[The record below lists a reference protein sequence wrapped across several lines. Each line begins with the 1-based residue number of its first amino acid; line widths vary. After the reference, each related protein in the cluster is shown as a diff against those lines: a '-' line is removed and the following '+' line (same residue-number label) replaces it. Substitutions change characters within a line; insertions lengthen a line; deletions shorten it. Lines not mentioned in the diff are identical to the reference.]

1 MLYNLKELTTV
12 SESKIDDAVI
22 VLSDEYSKGLFIE
35 YNDKDLKNIFQPS
48 SKRSLYKRVKNII
61 TKKQPILTQNDLYN
75 LVLSKIKLD
84 SSRINT
90 YIYPKMKLEFT
101 KLSNSEK
108 LTLVKKNI
116 LDNKNLPSVSVI
128 GYNYTNL
135 DRTMTIGNCFSILID
150 YIDEITMKV
159 IEIANNND
167 FSISEKLYRLD
178 ELKESIEDDA
188 NNLVDFPILIDNK
201 ELPNYYRNDAENEE
215 EIIIDN
221 YDPIYTRLRTCKSKA
236 LIMKKYGSEYTF
248 YINKLYHIIAGKEID
263 NIFKKYGFVSD
274 IGKKITS
281 IYVTE
286 GKLINSFTDILITM
300 IACQVNE
307 TIASL
312 QQDIQVINSLVSEYR
327 KVSN

>member
-1 MLYNLKELTTV
+1 MLYNLKEITNVL
-12 SESKIDDAVI
+12 ESSKDGII
-22 VLSDEYSKGLFIE
+22 VLSGEFIVKLIPE
-35 YNDKDLKNIFQPS
+35 YNDKDLRDLFTANLGK
-48 SKRSLYKRVKNII
+48 VKNVVVD
-61 TKKQPILTQNDLYN
+61 KQPIVTPTDVYN
-75 LVLSKIKLD
+75 LMLTRIRLD
-84 SSRINT
+84 SSRINN

-135 DRTMTIGNCFSILID
+135 DRTMTIGNCFIILID

-167 FSISEKLYRLD
+167 FSTSEKLYRLD
-178 ELKESIEDDA
+178 ELKESIEDNA
-188 NNLVDFPILIDNK
+188 NKLVDFPILIDNK
-201 ELPNYYRNDAENEE
+201 ELPNYYRNDAENKE

-221 YDPIYTRLRTCKSKA
+221 YNPIYTRLRTCKSKA

-248 YINKLYHIIAGKEID
+248 YINKLARIITRKEIND
-263 NIFKKYGFVSD
+263 IYKKYGFASD

-281 IYVTE
+281 VYVTE

-327 KVSN
+327 KESN